1 MNCSPHITQFISQ
14 WHLAYFLEDRSKM
27 QLQKLRSR
35 APQDK
40 IYKAIYS
47 YEMLHGHTFFK
58 NTPTSFH
65 RITQESSNYTRSC
78 DVWYLTVVVQEPKI
92 SDKIYNKWHVMEI
105 IRVVFV

>member
-1 MNCSPHITQFISQ
+1 
-14 WHLAYFLEDRSKM
+14 M